1 MFADIL
7 STSSTNA
14 ICRIRLFI
22 IQQPKPLLLLL
33 ANHMCV
39 TGLILEAKAAWSA
52 WFSGMYLISTNNTPP
67 FLMVNCQRH
76 PARFCH
82 CHVIHYFLCLHTY
95 LSLIQ
100 LQHVAVALP
109 IYVIV
114 ECNIKPFLFIFILA
128 ICEKELWSS
137 LIYC

>member
-1 MFADIL
+1 MKIIQGLKDYYRVWNKCTAFCALIFTGNHQATSSHLYTFLPHRDIRFLYHMFVDVL

-22 IQQPKPLLLLL
+22 LQQPKPLLLLH

-39 TGLILEAKAAWSA
+39 TGLIPEAKAAWSA
-52 WFSGMYLISTNNTPP
+52 WFSISTNNTPP

-82 CHVIHYFLCLHTY
+82 CHVIHYFLCLH
-95 LSLIQ
+95 
-100 LQHVAVALP
+100 
-109 IYVIV
+109 
-114 ECNIKPFLFIFILA
+114 
-128 ICEKELWSS
+128 
-137 LIYC
+137 